1 MSKEGLGLEDFYSQ
15 FHNAH
20 HYSESETPRLR
31 YWERGQNNVSQL
43 QQPGTPYSLENL
55 TGIKAAPEGES
66 DEDSDD

>member
-15 FHNAH
+15 FHNTH

-43 QQPGTPYSLENL
+43 QQPGTSHSLENL
-55 TGIKAAPEGES
+55 TGIKASSNDDSGE
-66 DEDSDD
+66 DEE